1 VQGAGC
7 VPIRLGLIVN
17 PVAGLGG
24 PAGLK
29 GSDGADVQRLAL
41 ERGASARAGE
51 RATAALAVV
60 AAAHPGVEV
69 LTASG
74 ALGEHAVRAAGLVP
88 RIVSWPVS
96 TEGGTTAADTQAAA
110 RAIAASGAELILFV
124 GGDGT
129 ARDVVAGL
137 EATGGAAGVA
147 ALGVPAGVKMYSA
160 CFAVSPS
167 AAGALAAAWLGE
179 EAVPVRESEVLD
191 VVEEQLRH
199 GRVDPRLFG
208 YLRVPFRVGHTQAR
222 KTASPSSEAAAA
234 ASAVR
239 GVIAQLRPGVRYLLG
254 PGSTVAELGRQ
265 LGLATTPLGVD
276 VLLDG
281 ELVLTDATEQQL
293 LAEISGRQAQ
303 AVITIIGG
311 QGFLLGRGNQQIS
324 ARVVRELDPVRPLI
338 VVAPEQKLIELGG
351 RPLLVDT
358 GDAGVDESLAGFAR
372 ITTGV
377 SGTSMYP
384 VSAPESTLALNHT
397 ITKPTPQG
405 AVMRLENKKAIVTG
419 GAGGIGRA
427 TALAFA
433 AEGAQVA
440 VVDLRE
446 DAALA
451 VVEEIRAAGGTA
463 VAIAADVSNED
474 DIQRIIA
481 TTVAELG
488 GVNVVFNNAGIIRRT
503 TAVETTAE
511 EWDRVFGVNVKSIF
525 LMCKHVVPIMA
536 ENGGGSIV
544 NTGSGWGLKGGG
556 QAISYCASKGAVVNM
571 TRALAID
578 HGPQG
583 IRVNSVNPGDVNTGM
598 LLEEARQLSQDANAF
613 LAESA
618 DRPLGRM
625 GQPSEIAAAVVWLA
639 SDDSSYVTGSALV
652 VDGGGIA

>member
-1 VQGAGC
+1 
-7 VPIRLGLIVN
+7 
-17 PVAGLGG
+17 
-24 PAGLK
+24 
-29 GSDGADVQRLAL
+29 
-41 ERGASARAGE
+41 
-51 RATAALAVV
+51 
-60 AAAHPGVEV
+60 
-69 LTASG
+69 
-74 ALGEHAVRAAGLVP
+74 
-88 RIVSWPVS
+88 
-96 TEGGTTAADTQAAA
+96 
-110 RAIAASGAELILFV
+110 
-124 GGDGT
+124 
-129 ARDVVAGL
+129 
-137 EATGGAAGVA
+137 
-147 ALGVPAGVKMYSA
+147 
-160 CFAVSPS
+160 
-167 AAGALAAAWLGE
+167 
-179 EAVPVRESEVLD
+179 
-191 VVEEQLRH
+191 
-199 GRVDPRLFG
+199 
-208 YLRVPFRVGHTQAR
+208 
-222 KTASPSSEAAAA
+222 
-234 ASAVR
+234 
-239 GVIAQLRPGVRYLLG
+239 
-254 PGSTVAELGRQ
+254 
-265 LGLATTPLGVD
+265 
-276 VLLDG
+276 
-281 ELVLTDATEQQL
+281 
-293 LAEISGRQAQ
+293 
-303 AVITIIGG
+303 
-311 QGFLLGRGNQQIS
+311 
-324 ARVVRELDPVRPLI
+324 
-338 VVAPEQKLIELGG
+338 
-351 RPLLVDT
+351 
-358 GDAGVDESLAGFAR
+358 
-372 ITTGV
+372 
-377 SGTSMYP
+377 
-384 VSAPESTLALNHT
+384 
-397 ITKPTPQG
+397 
-405 AVMRLENKKAIVTG
+405 MRLENKKAIVTG

-446 DAALA
+446 EAALA

-481 TTVAELG
+481 TTVAEFG